1 MNSKKAEEDRVVLAI
16 PELNKFFMK
25 QNITWVALLVMTM
38 AVSCRSTKQINQ
50 VIAPK
55 DSTLAADLSSDST
68 VLMKSVLDE
77 LNKNIIQYNT
87 FSAKIKV
94 DAEDNNVKQPDLT
107 AVVRIIKDSA
117 IWVSLSATFLNI
129 EVYRVLITNDQVI
142 LMNKQEKEV
151 QYRTLDYLQ
160 EVTNIPVDF
169 KTLQDILIGNP
180 VYYSNNPVA
189 FRIKEDAYLISF
201 AGKFFKHLLT
211 ISADRKLIQHSKL
224 DDVELSRNR
233 TASIT
238 YGEYENIEGRT
249 FSTNRH
255 ISITEK
261 KKLDVKLKYK
271 QVEFNKEL
279 SVGLTVPKSY
289 TRK

>member
-1 MNSKKAEEDRVVLAI
+1 
-16 PELNKFFMK
+16 MK
-25 QNITWVALLVMTM
+25 NFGWIILLFAGFVTG
-38 AVSCRSTKQINQ
+38 CRSTKQISQ
-50 VIAPK
+50 VIAPR
-55 DSTLAADLSSDST
+55 DTAVASDISSDSVFLLKNT
-68 VLMKSVLDE
+68 LKDI
-77 LNKNIIQYNT
+77 NKNYIEFNT

-94 DAEDNNVKQPDLT
+94 DAEDNNVKQPDIT
-107 AVVRIIKDSA
+107 AVVRMVKDSA

-129 EVYRVLITNDQVI
+129 EVYRVLITKDQVI
-142 LMNKQEKEV
+142 LMNKQDKEV

-160 EVTNIPVDF
+160 EVTNIPFDF

-180 VYYSNNPVA
+180 VYYSDNATA
-189 FRIKEDAYLISF
+189 FRKFNDVYLLTF
-201 AGKFFKHLLT
+201 VGEFFKHLLT
-211 ISADRKLIQHSKL
+211 VSADSKVILHSKL
-224 DDVELSRNR
+224 DDVEVARSR

-238 YGEYENIEGRT
+238 YGEYESIEGRM

-279 SVGLTVPKSY
+279 SVALTVPKNY

>member
-1 MNSKKAEEDRVVLAI
+1 MIL
-16 PELNKFFMK
+16 
-25 QNITWVALLVMTM
+25 VAAL
-38 AVSCRSTKQINQ
+38 VSCRSTKQIGQ

-55 DSTLAADLSSDST
+55 DTSVVANIAADSSALLTSTLA
-68 VLMKSVLDE
+68 E
-77 LNKNIIQYNT
+77 INKNYIDFNT

-94 DAEDNNVKQPDLT
+94 DAEDNNVKQPDII
-107 AVVRIIKDSA
+107 AVVRMVKDSA

-129 EVYRVLITNDQVI
+129 EVYRILITKDQVI
-142 LMNKQEKEV
+142 LMNKQDKEV

-160 EVTNIPVDF
+160 EVTNIPFDF

-180 VYYSNNPVA
+180 VYYSGNA
-189 FRIKEDAYLISF
+189 TSFRKLNDVYLLTF
-201 AGKFFKHLLT
+201 VGEFFKHLLT
-211 ISADRKLIQHSKL
+211 VDAGSKLLLHSKL
-224 DDVELSRNR
+224 DDVEVFRSR

-238 YGEYENIEGRT
+238 YGEYENIEGKM

-279 SVGLTVPKSY
+279 SVALTVPKSY

>member
-1 MNSKKAEEDRVVLAI
+1 MN
-16 PELNKFFMK
+16 NKTF
-25 QNITWVALLVMTM
+25 WPALILLILS
-38 AVSCRSTKQINQ
+38 AGCRSTKQISQ

-55 DSTLAADLSSDST
+55 DTTTTVDISADST
-68 VLMKSVLDE
+68 ELMRSVLED
-77 LNKNIIQYNT
+77 LNRNIIQYNT

-107 AVVRIIKDSA
+107 AVVRMVKDSA

-129 EVYRVLITNDQVI
+129 EVYRVLITKNQVI
-142 LMNKQEKEV
+142 LMNKQDKEV

-160 EVTNIPVDF
+160 EVTNIPFDF
-169 KTLQDILIGNP
+169 ETLQNMLIGNP
-180 VYYSNNPVA
+180 VYYSDQPTA
-189 FRIKEDAYLISF
+189 FRKKDDMYLISF
-201 AGKFFKHLLT
+201 VGKFFKHLLT
-211 ISADRKLIQHSKL
+211 LSTDRALIQHSKL
-224 DDVELSRNR
+224 DDVELARSR

-238 YGEYENIEGRT
+238 YGEYENIDGRM

-271 QVEFNKEL
+271 QIEFNKEL
-279 SVGLTVPKSY
+279 SVSLTVPKNY